1 MEHLNRW
8 PNSSSVTGF
17 LIEPTSQVSCG
28 DDPASF
34 QSNTGTR
41 DASSGAC
48 HQQWRLFS
56 QEVQRRQGDGTLSIE
71 STVETIAN
79 VQVTRSGNE
88 MVIVNGTV
96 IDFKD
101 MKLWL
106 NRRYM
111 HQVERIKP
119 GETVRISM
127 GEFWDVWGGGPNPGG
142 LLRWYDPTPVVL
154 LEAQID
160 ETSPLIGFLSIPNEN
175 ELIKR
180 SN

>member
-1 MEHLNRW
+1 MARIRFKAGPVLATLLLAH
-8 PNSSSVTGF
+8 V
-17 LIEPTSQVSCG
+17 V
-28 DDPASF
+28 
-34 QSNTGTR
+34 
-41 DASSGAC
+41 SSGGCFPKRYNAAKA
-48 HQQWRLFS
+48 
-56 QEVQRRQGDGTLSIE
+56 TE
-71 STVETIAN
+71 SYPSNLPVNSIAN
-79 VQVTRSGNE
+79 VQVTRSGND

-111 HQVERIKP
+111 YQVERIKP

-160 ETSPLIGFLSIPNEN
+160 ETSPLIGLLSIPNEN

>member
-1 MEHLNRW
+1 MARIRFKTGLVLATLLLAHVVGSGGCFPKRYNAAKATESYPSNL
-8 PNSSSVTGF
+8 PVNS
-17 LIEPTSQVSCG
+17 
-28 DDPASF
+28 
-34 QSNTGTR
+34 
-41 DASSGAC
+41 
-48 HQQWRLFS
+48 
-56 QEVQRRQGDGTLSIE
+56 
-71 STVETIAN
+71 IAN
-79 VQVTRSGNE
+79 VQVTRSGND

-111 HQVERIKP
+111 HQVEQIGP

>member
-1 MEHLNRW
+1 MARIRFKTGLVLATLLLAHVVGSGGCFPKRYNAAKATERYPSNL
-8 PNSSSVTGF
+8 PVNS
-17 LIEPTSQVSCG
+17 
-28 DDPASF
+28 
-34 QSNTGTR
+34 
-41 DASSGAC
+41 
-48 HQQWRLFS
+48 
-56 QEVQRRQGDGTLSIE
+56 
-71 STVETIAN
+71 IAN
-79 VQVTRSGNE
+79 VQVTRSGND

-111 HQVERIKP
+111 HQVEQNGP

>member
-1 MEHLNRW
+1 MARIRFKTGLVLATLLLAHVI
-8 PNSSSVTGF
+8 SSVGCFPKRYNAAKAT
-17 LIEPTSQVSCG
+17 ESYP
-28 DDPASF
+28 
-34 QSNTGTR
+34 SNLPVN
-41 DASSGAC
+41 S
-48 HQQWRLFS
+48 
-56 QEVQRRQGDGTLSIE
+56 
-71 STVETIAN
+71 IAN
-79 VQVTRSGNE
+79 VQVTRSGND

-106 NRRYM
+106 NRRYTY
-111 HQVERIKP
+111 QVERIKP

-160 ETSPLIGFLSIPNEN
+160 ETSPLIGLLSIPNEN

>member
-1 MEHLNRW
+1 MPQLHLKAG
-8 PNSSSVTGF
+8 SVIALLLLAHTV
-17 LIEPTSQVSCG
+17 T
-28 DDPASF
+28 
-34 QSNTGTR
+34 
-41 DASSGAC
+41 SSGCFPKRYDAA
-48 HQQWRLFS
+48 RATERYPSDLP
-56 QEVQRRQGDGTLSIE
+56 VNK
-71 STVETIAN
+71 IAN
-79 VQVTRSGNE
+79 VQVTRDGND

-106 NRRYM
+106 NRRYL

-160 ETSPLIGFLSIPNEN
+160 ETSPLIGFLSIPDEN

-180 SN
+180 SD

>member
-1 MEHLNRW
+1 MLQHRFKAG
-8 PNSSSVTGF
+8 SVIA
-17 LIEPTSQVSCG
+17 LLLLVHMATSVGCF
-28 DDPASF
+28 PKRYNAAKATERYP
-34 QSNTGTR
+34 SN
-41 DASSGAC
+41 
-48 HQQWRLFS
+48 LP
-56 QEVQRRQGDGTLSIE
+56 VNK
-71 STVETIAN
+71 VAN
-79 VQVTRSGNE
+79 VQVTRDGNA
-88 MVIVNGTV
+88 MVIVNGSV

-106 NRRYM
+106 NRRYL
-111 HQVERIKP
+111 HQVKQIKP
-119 GETVRISM
+119 GETVRIDM

-142 LLRWYDPTPVVL
+142 LLRWYDPTPIVL

>member
-1 MEHLNRW
+1 MPRQRYKAGYVIGSLLLVCMTT
-8 PNSSSVTGF
+8 STGCF
-17 LIEPTSQVSCG
+17 PKRYNAAKATERYP
-28 DDPASF
+28 
-34 QSNTGTR
+34 SN
-41 DASSGAC
+41 
-48 HQQWRLFS
+48 LP
-56 QEVQRRQGDGTLSIE
+56 VNK
-71 STVETIAN
+71 IAE
-79 VQVTRSGNE
+79 VQVTRDGNE

-106 NRRYM
+106 NRRYL
-111 HQVERIKP
+111 HRVERIQP
-119 GETVRISM
+119 GETVRIDM

-142 LLRWYDPTPVVL
+142 LLRWYDPTPIVL

-160 ETSPLIGFLSIPNEN
+160 ETSPLIGLLSIPNEN

>member
-1 MEHLNRW
+1 MARIRFK
-8 PNSSSVTGF
+8 TG
-17 LIEPTSQVSCG
+17 LVLATLLGAYVV
-28 DDPASF
+28 
-34 QSNTGTR
+34 
-41 DASSGAC
+41 SSGGCFPKRYNAAKA
-48 HQQWRLFS
+48 
-56 QEVQRRQGDGTLSIE
+56 TE
-71 STVETIAN
+71 SYPSNLPVNSIAN
-79 VQVTRSGNE
+79 VQVTRSGND

-111 HQVERIKP
+111 HQVEQIGP

>member
-1 MEHLNRW
+1 MARIRFKTGLVLATLLLAHVI
-8 PNSSSVTGF
+8 SSVGCFPKRYNAAKAT
-17 LIEPTSQVSCG
+17 ESYP
-28 DDPASF
+28 
-34 QSNTGTR
+34 SNLPVN
-41 DASSGAC
+41 S
-48 HQQWRLFS
+48 
-56 QEVQRRQGDGTLSIE
+56 
-71 STVETIAN
+71 IAN
-79 VQVTRSGNE
+79 VQVTRSGND

-111 HQVERIKP
+111 YQVERIKP

-160 ETSPLIGFLSIPNEN
+160 ETSPLIGLLSIPNEN

>member
-1 MEHLNRW
+1 MMTQIRLK
-8 PNSSSVTGF
+8 TGYAVAIS
-17 LIEPTSQVSCG
+17 LL
-28 DDPASF
+28 AYM
-34 QSNTGTR
+34 
-41 DASSGAC
+41 AMSGGCFPKRYNAAKATE
-48 HQQWRLFS
+48 RYPSELP
-56 QEVQRRQGDGTLSIE
+56 
-71 STVETIAN
+71 VEKIAN
-79 VQVTRSGNE
+79 VQVTRDSNH

-111 HQVERIKP
+111 HQVERIAP

-175 ELIKR
+175 ELTKR

>member
-1 MEHLNRW
+1 MARIRFK
-8 PNSSSVTGF
+8 TG
-17 LIEPTSQVSCG
+17 LVLATLLLAHVV
-28 DDPASF
+28 
-34 QSNTGTR
+34 
-41 DASSGAC
+41 SSGGCFPKRYNAAKA
-48 HQQWRLFS
+48 
-56 QEVQRRQGDGTLSIE
+56 TE
-71 STVETIAN
+71 SYPSNLPVNSIAN
-79 VQVTRSGNE
+79 VQVTRSGND

-111 HQVERIKP
+111 YQVERIKP

-160 ETSPLIGFLSIPNEN
+160 ETSPLIGFLSIPDEN

-180 SN
+180 SD